1 MSKSKIRNRSK
12 KRKGIKLL
20 IFLSVIAVM
29 LGAFYFFLQ
38 KYTVK
43 NVYVEGNVHYTKEEI
58 EDMVME
64 GPLATNSV
72 YLSLKYKNTAI
83 TDIPFIAS
91 MNVEVISPDT
101 IRIKVYEKALA
112 GYVKNLDHY
121 MYFDKDGT
129 VVEISAVKTAGIP
142 QITGLTFDY
151 IVLNEKLPVEDEA
164 IFYKILTVT
173 KALTK
178 YELCADRIHFD
189 SRQNMTLF
197 FEKIK
202 VAFGTD
208 ELLDEKI
215 MLLQTLLPRLTGES
229 GTLNLQNYDENAGSV
244 PFTPDK

>member
-1 MSKSKIRNRSK
+1 VYRTKIKNRGK
-12 KRKGIKLL
+12 TRKRVKLL
-20 IFLSVIAVM
+20 ILLSMVAIM
-29 LGAFYFFLQ
+29 LGAFYYFLTT
-38 KYTVK
+38 YTVK

-72 YLSLKYKNTAI
+72 YLSLKYKNKTI

-91 MNVEVISPDT
+91 MNVEVVSPDT

-112 GYVKNLDHY
+112 GYVENLERY

-129 VVEISAVKTAGIP
+129 VVEISSVKTAGIP

-151 IVLNEKLPVEDEA
+151 IVLNEKLPVDDEA
-164 IFYKILTVT
+164 IFYKILSVT
-173 KALTK
+173 KTLTK
-178 YELCADRIHFD
+178 YKLSADRIHFD
-189 SRQNMTLF
+189 SKKNMTLF
-197 FEKIK
+197 FEDVK
-202 VAFGTD
+202 VAFGSD

-215 MLLQTLLPRLTGES
+215 MLLQTLLPELVGQS
-229 GTLNLQNYDENAGSV
+229 GTLNLQNYDENTASI